1 MLLMQINT
9 GLMVN
14 HIRKGYMQGNWPKL
28 VWTYRLRQLSFQE
41 HKEHCLKNLE
51 KFLAKPDIFL
61 FLKHALFIS
70 RIQNNIHKHVWTK
83 KLTKK
88 KHQSIKI
95 KHEVPNQKN
104 FQLKATYMFMQHGF
118 KIDFLNSLDA

>member
-14 HIRKGYMQGNWPKL
+14 HIRKGYMQGNRLKL
-28 VWTYRLRQLSFQE
+28 VRTYGLRQRSSQE
-41 HKEHCLKNLE
+41 HRTLPK
-51 KFLAKPDIFL
+51 KPRKVLSQGRHFL

-70 RIQNNIHKHVWTK
+70 RSQNNIHKHVWTK

-88 KHQSIKI
+88 TLKHQ
-95 KHEVPNQKN
+95 NQAWGTKSKK
-104 FQLKATYMFMQHGF
+104 LST
-118 KIDFLNSLDA
+118 